1 MSRAAAVSRVIA
13 RFSPVLAM
21 LLAVAAGPIALSDA
35 QPAPQA
41 PISFKVEP
49 GEDIDLGSLKFEET
63 AALDVRITNT
73 GDKPIRFER
82 AMGSCSCIK
91 GTVSP
96 DPVMPGEAAIVKL
109 TMQAI
114 IHEGLQ
120 RKELYVFAEGQ
131 QRPIA
136 LKVRATVVGE
146 AGPAITIEPAML
158 ELGHM
163 LPDTSFE
170 RTIMLR
176 NDSDE
181 PVQFA
186 RVISSCSCVQAQLL
200 DDLTAPGESARLRVT
215 ATSKDIGPFSQKLT
229 VWYMGARKPIEIP
242 ITGEVSLAVRMNP
255 IYINL
260 ATPEQG
266 MTDIPRHGS
275 ITVEAL
281 DGRAFRILSAGGAS
295 PVLAPGDDNSPAT
308 RHVVHWD
315 FRDTADDALEPWWI
329 IETDHPEA
337 PILDVRVLAMS
348 LIQKMI
354 ASQGPWTLNPDRVV
368 GGEITS
374 EQAFERTVR
383 MIRARAGAVEEV
395 RIDSPLLR
403 AEIVDQKKTTNG
415 LEGTLRITPAPGAA
429 AGMIRAT
436 LTVRVDGVEQS
447 SPVYIRIAR

>member
-1 MSRAAAVSRVIA
+1 MNRGTIIFRVVARLIPVAAVLIA
-13 RFSPVLAM
+13 AT
-21 LLAVAAGPIALSDA
+21 AGPIHPAQA
-35 QPAPQA
+35 QPAPQT
-41 PISFKVEP
+41 PISVKIEP
-49 GEDIDLGSLKFEET
+49 GDDIDLGSLKFEET

-96 DPVMPGEAAIVKL
+96 DPVMPGDAAIVKL

-114 IHEGLQ
+114 IHEGIQ
-120 RKELYVFAEGQ
+120 RKELYIFPEGQ

-146 AGPAITIEPAML
+146 AGPAIAIEPAIL

-163 LPDTSFE
+163 LPDTSVE

-200 DDLTAPGESARLRVT
+200 DDLTAPGESARLRVVAST
-215 ATSKDIGPFSQKLT
+215 KDIGPYSQKLT
-229 VWYMGARKPIEIP
+229 VWYMGARRPIEIP
-242 ITGEVSLAVRMNP
+242 ITGEVSRSVRANP

-266 MTDIPRHGS
+266 MTEIPRHGS
-275 ITVEAL
+275 ITVEAV
-281 DGRAFRILSAGGAS
+281 DGRPFRILSAGGAS

-308 RHVVHWD
+308 KHIVHWD
-315 FRDTADDALEPWWI
+315 FRETADDALEPWWI
-329 IETDHPEA
+329 IETDHPDA
-337 PILDVRVLAMS
+337 PILDVRVLAMP

-354 ASQGPWTLNPDRVV
+354 ASQGPWTLNPDRVI
-368 GGEITS
+368 GGEISSGQTY
-374 EQAFERTVR
+374 ERSIR
-383 MIRARAGAVEEV
+383 MIRARGGEVEEV
-395 RIDSPLLR
+395 RIDSPMLHV
-403 AEIVDQKKTTNG
+403 EIVDQKKTTNG
-415 LEGTLRITPAPGAA
+415 LEGTLRLTATPGAA
-429 AGMIRAT
+429 GLIRAT

-447 SPVYIRIAR
+447 SPVYIRVAR